1 MRGLQLDRIITFEW
15 DNFQIYADIEP
26 PIRGEGLNVSFDLT
40 VLLSPEAQELKREE
54 VLEWAQSMAY
64 ENDVRE
70 SLMIS
75 LK

>member
-1 MRGLQLDRIITFEW
+1 M
-15 DNFQIYADIEP
+15 
-26 PIRGEGLNVSFDLT
+26 RGEGLNVSFDLT